1 MIRLT
6 ALQKVIDHHTVIAI
20 DHLEVQEGEIAA
32 LVGPHESGKEALFEM
47 LIGKSRP
54 TAGTVRL
61 GEIDPATE
69 RSRFSRQVGVL
80 FAEDTLYNNQS
91 AQANLNFL
99 CRLYGL
105 PKSQAKEILADVGLA
120 DHARISANKLS
131 PGLRRRLA
139 FGRVI
144 LHDPEILLLVEP
156 FANCDEASISLLRGL
171 IRGKADEGK
180 TVLIIDENSAQLAT
194 LCDTIAILEQGRVVD
209 IKKPAEEQES
219 SLPFKIPVRLEGSV
233 ALINPADVL
242 YALAQE
248 GRTYLQTDAKR
259 YPSQFTMTE
268 LEERLAPRGFFR
280 AHRGY
285 LVNLQHVQ
293 EVIPYTRSSFSLK
306 LNDDEGTLIPLSKD
320 AARELR
326 ELLGY

>member
-1 MIRLT
+1 MIRLVD
-6 ALQKVIDHHTVIAI
+6 LQKVIDNHTVLAI
-20 DHLEVQEGEIAA
+20 ELLEVQKGEIAA
-32 LVGPHESGKEALFEM
+32 VVGPHESGKEALFDL

-54 TAGTVRL
+54 TAGMVRIGDL
-61 GEIDPATE
+61 DPAIDK
-69 RSRFSRQVGVL
+69 SQFSRQVGVL
-80 FAEDTLYNNQS
+80 FAYDTLYKNQS
-91 AQANLNFL
+91 ARANLTFL

-105 PKSQAKEILADVGLA
+105 PKSRANEILADVGLA
-120 DHARISANKLS
+120 DHARISADKLPS
-131 PGLRRRLA
+131 GLKRRLA
-139 FGRVI
+139 FGRAI
-144 LHDPEILLLVEP
+144 LHNPETLLLVDP

-171 IRGKADEGK
+171 IRRKAGEDR
-180 TVLIIDENSAQLAT
+180 TVMMIAEDSAQLAT
-194 LCDTIAILEQGRVVD
+194 LCDTINILEQGRVIDV
-209 IKKPAEEQES
+209 KKPAEEQES

-248 GRTYLQTDAKR
+248 GRTYLQTRAMR
-259 YPSQFTMTE
+259 YPSQFTMAE

>member
-6 ALQKVIDHHTVIAI
+6 NLQKVIDHHTVIAI
-20 DHLEVQEGEIAA
+20 DLMEVQEGEIAA
-32 LVGPHESGKEALFEM
+32 VVGPRESGKEVLFDL

-61 GEIDPATE
+61 GELDPATDK
-69 RSRFSRQVGVL
+69 SRFSRRVGVL
-80 FAEDTLYNNQS
+80 FAEDTLYKNQS
-91 AQANLNFL
+91 AQANLTFL

-105 PKSQAKEILADVGLA
+105 PRSRATEILADVGLA

-139 FGRVI
+139 FGRAI
-144 LHDPEILLLVEP
+144 LHSPEILLLVDP
-156 FANCDEASISLLRGL
+156 FANCDEASISLLRSL
-171 IRGKADEGK
+171 IRRKADEGN
-180 TVLIIDENSAQLAT
+180 TALIMAENSAQLAT
-194 LCDTIAILEQGRVVD
+194 LCDTIIILDQGRVVD
-209 IKKPAEEQES
+209 VKKPADEQES

-259 YPSQFTMTE
+259 YPSQYTMTE